1 VQLLMAIR
9 LAFVENVEAGPR
21 LPVLFDETLG
31 NSDELRAGAIID
43 AAIDI
48 CRNGR
53 QVFYFTAQGDEVARW
68 QARIAAMP
76 EGERPD
82 LRVVDLGAIREDAG
96 FERLP
101 APEPRALSDGRRVP
115 APDGADRDTY
125 RGLLRVPGHD
135 PWGDGIGSTHLWHMV
150 DDPRT
155 LHGLLSQDIVTWGQ
169 LSTLAR
175 TGGTDAL
182 SRLGV
187 DERAWDA
194 AQARGQLLE
203 TVVGMWRIGHGR
215 PVTLA
220 SLAES
225 GVVDEGVVDELGELL
240 ASVEGDGERL
250 LEALRESNDP
260 PVAGKPLE
268 RLETWLLGEGY
279 IPHGDPMPRP
289 DLRARLIDVAREDV
303 RAGLLYGSDIDAV
316 LDELPE

>member
-1 VQLLMAIR
+1 
-9 LAFVENVEAGPR
+9 VENVEAGPR

-76 EGERPD
+76 EGERPA
-82 LRVVDLGAIREDAG
+82 LRVVDLGAVRQDAG

-101 APEPRALSDGRRVP
+101 APAPKAIPEGRRVP
-115 APDGADRDTY
+115 APDGADRETY
-125 RGLLRVPGHD
+125 RGLLRVPGLD
-135 PWGDGIGSTHLWHMV
+135 PWGDGLGSTHLWHMIE
-150 DDPRT
+150 DPAV
-155 LHGLLSQDIVTWGQ
+155 LHGLLAQDVATWGQ
-169 LSTLAR
+169 LATLAR

-182 SRLGV
+182 ARLGV

-194 AQARGQLLE
+194 ARARARLLE
-203 TVVGMWRIGHGR
+203 TAVGMWRIGHGR
-215 PVTLA
+215 PVGLA
-220 SLAES
+220 ALAES
-225 GVVDEGVVDELGELL
+225 GVVDEGVLDELGALL
-240 ASVEGDGERL
+240 AEAEGDGERL
-250 LEALRESNDP
+250 LEALREGDDP
-260 PVAGKPLE
+260 PIVGKPLE

-279 IPHGDPMPRP
+279 IPHGDPLPRR

-303 RAGLLYGSDIDAV
+303 RAGLLDGSDIDAV
-316 LDELPE
+316 LDELPD